1 MQFIKYSFCL
11 LFFDKEKVNYFIEN
25 DAVAYEKEAYEA
37 IFGDYG
43 EENKNRFTF

>member
-1 MQFIKYSFCL
+1 
-11 LFFDKEKVNYFIEN
+11 
-25 DAVAYEKEAYEA
+25 VAYEKEAYEA